1 MFGAIGRYFRA
12 LGYLLVGKV
21 DSARMSISQNPNVV
35 SATFDNIIREKKRH
49 IQQYKD
55 AIGAMIAQEEKKRSE
70 LKNQSEEIAKLAKLK
85 EGAAI
90 MARKVVQRLGG
101 DIEAVKKDPEYIK
114 CQSAFRDFSSTLDE
128 KEARCTELEG
138 DIETLAASITGHKTQ
153 IQLFIRELEKVG
165 QEKHEA
171 VADIITAKEEREL
184 ADMVSGISE
193 DRSSVELQ
201 EMRDLRAKAKA
212 TARVS
217 REMAG
222 LDSKRV
228 EEEFLQYATES
239 ASSNEFDA
247 LIGLTKKTDKPDGE
261 SEDRAKIPE
270 A

>member
-21 DSARMSISQNPNVV
+21 DAARMSISQNPNVV
-35 SATFDNIIREKKRH
+35 SATFDNIIREKVRH

-55 AIGAMIAQEEKKRSE
+55 AIGAMMAQEEKKRTE
-70 LKNQSEEIAKLAKLK
+70 LKSQSEDVAKIGKLK
-85 EGAAI
+85 EGAAA
-90 MARKVVQRLGG
+90 MARKVVERHGG
-101 DIEAVKKDPEYIK
+101 DIEAIKKDPEYVK
-114 CQSAFRDFSSTLDE
+114 CQSAFTDFTSTLEE
-128 KEARCTELEG
+128 KEARCVELEE
-138 DIETLAASITGHKTQ
+138 DIKTLASSIAGHKTQ
-153 IQLFIRELEKVG
+153 IQSFIRDLEKIK
-165 QEKHEA
+165 QEKHES

-201 EMRDLRAKAKA
+201 EMRELRSKAKA

-222 LDSKRV
+222 LDTKRV

-239 ASSNEFDA
+239 TSSTEFDA
-247 LIGLTKKTDKPDGE
+247 LIGLTKKSDKPEGE
-261 SEDRAKIPE
+261 SGDRTKIPE
-270 A
+270 G

>member
-1 MFGAIGRYFRA
+1 MFRAIGRYFRA

-21 DSARMSISQNPNVV
+21 DAARMSVSQNPNVV
-35 SATFDNIIREKKRH
+35 SATFDNIIREKKHH

-55 AIGAMIAQEEKKRSE
+55 AIGAMMAQEEKKRAE
-70 LKNQSEEIAKLAKLK
+70 LKAQSEEVAKLEKLK
-85 EGAAI
+85 EGAAV
-90 MARKVVQRLGG
+90 MARKVVQRLAG

-114 CQSAFRDFSSTLDE
+114 CQSAFKDFTSTLEE
-128 KEARCTELEG
+128 KDARCAELED
-138 DIETLAASITGHKTQ
+138 DIKTLSSSIAGHKTQ
-153 IQLFIRELEKVG
+153 IQSFIRDLEKIK
-165 QEKHEA
+165 QEKHES

-201 EMRDLRAKAKA
+201 EMRELRSKAKA

-222 LDSKRV
+222 LDTKRV

-239 ASSNEFDA
+239 ASTNEFDA
-247 LIGLTKKTDKPDGE
+247 LIGLTKKADKPDGE
-261 SEDRAKIPE
+261 SGDTTKIPE